1 MAYSESQKRAIEK
14 WQKEKVDDIRVRVP
28 KGHREIIKA
37 HAAKHNE
44 TINAFVNR
52 AINHT
57 MDWDDAQE

>member
-28 KGHREIIKA
+28 KGQRDIIKA

>member
-14 WQKEKVDDIRVRVP
+14 GQKEKVDDIRVRVP
-28 KGHREIIKA
+28 KGQRDIIKA